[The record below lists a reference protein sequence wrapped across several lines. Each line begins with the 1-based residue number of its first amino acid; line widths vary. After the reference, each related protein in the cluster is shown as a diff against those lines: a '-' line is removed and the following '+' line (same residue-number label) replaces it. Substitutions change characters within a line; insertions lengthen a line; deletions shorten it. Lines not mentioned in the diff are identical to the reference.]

1 MLQLILGGARSGKSR
16 LAEKLAS
23 DSGLSVTY
31 IATSR
36 PLDGEMNQRIALHR
50 GRRPGH
56 WGLIEEPLELARV
69 LGENAAADH
78 CLLVDCLTLWL
89 TNLLMLEDAD
99 RMAFER
105 DQLLQ
110 TLASLPG
117 EIIFVSNETG
127 LGVVPLGE
135 LTRRYVDEAGWLHQA
150 LAERCQRPCKAID
163 ASAYEQALARQQQL
177 TKPAG
182 SLGQLEALAV
192 QLAGLQGQVKPSVDR
207 LWIAIFAGDHGVV
220 AEGVSA
226 FPQEVTGQM
235 LHNFV
240 TGGAAISVLARRLDA
255 QLEVVDLGTV
265 TPSLDLPGVRHLNI
279 GAGTANFVDGPAMT
293 QAQGQLALQAGRDS
307 VSRALD
313 SGAQL
318 FIGGEMGI
326 GNTTAASALACALLD
341 CPVSDL
347 TGPGTGLNAAGV
359 SHKIAVIERALALHA
374 AQRGDALQTLFNLGG
389 FEMAALVG
397 AYLAC
402 AQEGIAVLVDGF
414 ICSVAALVAV
424 RLNPACRQWLVF
436 GHRGAEPGHRHVL
449 HSLDARPLLE
459 LGLRLGEGSGA
470 ALAVPLLRL
479 ACALHGQMATFAEAA
494 VADRPA

>member
-1 MLQLILGGARSGKSR
+1 MT
-16 LAEKLAS
+16 
-23 DSGLSVTY
+23 DT
-31 IATSR
+31 
-36 PLDGEMNQRIALHR
+36 
-50 GRRPGH
+50 
-56 WGLIEEPLELARV
+56 W
-69 LGENAAADH
+69 
-78 CLLVDCLTLWL
+78 WL
-89 TNLLMLEDAD
+89 N
-99 RMAFER
+99 
-105 DQLLQ
+105 
-110 TLASLPG
+110 
-117 EIIFVSNETG
+117 
-127 LGVVPLGE
+127 
-135 LTRRYVDEAGWLHQA
+135 
-150 LAERCQRPCKAID
+150 PCRAID
-163 ASAYEQALARQQQL
+163 VSAYEQALARQQQL

-192 QLAGLQGQVKPSVDR
+192 QLAGLQGRVKPSVDR

-240 TGGAAISVLARRLDA
+240 SGGAAISVLARQLDA

-265 TPSLDLPGVRHLNI
+265 TPALKLPGVRHLNL
-279 GAGTANFVDGPAMT
+279 GAGTANFVKGPAMT
-293 QAQGQLALQAGRDS
+293 AAQGRQALQAGRDS
-307 VSRALD
+307 VLRALE

-341 CPVSDL
+341 CPVKDL
-347 TGPGTGLNAAGV
+347 TGPGTGLNAQGV
-359 SHKIAVIERALALHA
+359 SQKVAVIERALALHA
-374 AQRGDALQTLFNLGG
+374 GQRGDALQTLFNLGG
-389 FEMAALVG
+389 FEIVALVG

-402 AQEGIAVLVDGF
+402 AQEGVAVLVDGF
-414 ICSVAALVAV
+414 ICTVAALVATH
-424 RLNPACRQWLVF
+424 LNPACREWLLF

-449 HSLDARPLLE
+449 QSLDTQPLLD

-470 ALAVPLLRL
+470 ATAVPLLRL